1 MPNCLI
7 DKLIIMAIKKFAVA
21 AYDDEEVLF
30 PAVKKVRNSGYKLH
44 DVYTP
49 FPVHGLDIALGLKET
64 DLHIAGFIYG
74 LCGTSTALG
83 FMSWIFLSDW
93 PINFGGKPHFS
104 LPAFIPVTF
113 ELTVLFAAVGMVLT
127 FCYLNQIMPGVKKH
141 VFHPRQTDDL
151 FIVAIELND
160 HTSEQEVLDFMKS
173 TGAVETNVQTAE
185 SEWWYG
191 RWDQKEAYELS

>member
-1 MPNCLI
+1 
-7 DKLIIMAIKKFAVA
+7 MAIKKFAVA
-21 AYDDEEVLF
+21 CYDDEEVLF

-49 FPVHGLDIALGLKET
+49 FPVHGLDHALGLKDT
-64 DLHIAGFIYG
+64 DLHVAGFIYG
-74 LCGTSTALG
+74 ITGTCTAVG

-93 PINFGGKPHFS
+93 PLNFGGKPHFS
-104 LPAFIPVTF
+104 LPAFIPITF

-151 FIVAIELND
+151 FVVAIELND
-160 HTSEQEVLDFMKS
+160 HVTEQEVVDFLKS
-173 TGAVETNVQTAE
+173 TGSVETSVQIAE
-185 SEWWYG
+185 SEWWFG
-191 RWDQKEAYELS
+191 RFDQEEPYEKLA